1 MNSLGPECNELKASY
16 DECFNLWFSEK
27 FLKGDT
33 ANSKD
38 DSMCRPIFMVY
49 RECVR
54 VRRETRN
61 LTFSRVN

>member
-1 MNSLGPECNELKASY
+1 MNSLGPDCNELKQSY

-27 FLKGDT
+27 FLKGD

-54 VRRETRN
+54 VR
-61 LTFSRVN
+61 